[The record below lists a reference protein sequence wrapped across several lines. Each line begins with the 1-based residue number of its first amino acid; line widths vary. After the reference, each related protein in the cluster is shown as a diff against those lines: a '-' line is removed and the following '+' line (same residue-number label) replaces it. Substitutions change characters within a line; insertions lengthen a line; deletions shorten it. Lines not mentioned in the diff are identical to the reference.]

1 VKFIEVEAQN
11 FMSYKELKFDL
22 DGRGLL
28 LILGQNRDETA
39 ASSNGSGKTAVI
51 DAFTWTLWG
60 ETLRGIAS
68 DDIVNRRIGKDCFA
82 RVSFIDDS
90 GTLYVVERF
99 RKHRKFSN
107 ELHFTSAKSPTLG
120 DPGGEQDVDLTG
132 SSTADTQKKIDSVL
146 GLDFETAIQ
155 SLILGQ
161 GAIVNFADATDADR
175 KHVLDLILGLQ
186 SLEKCLDGA
195 RKEKR
200 QYEKDIATDTREIEV
215 LEKQSSRVSEEVAG
229 LKERITN
236 YDARRQEKV
245 KDLERK
251 LTDIQVEGEN
261 LANEQEDL
269 ITSKKAEMVRID
281 EQVQKLTL
289 QLPKR
294 EVIRQ
299 SILQKNDEEVKLRG
313 ELQTFELQ
321 IKAEQ
326 ERLDYLESTEGASC
340 PLCEKPLSEEERA
353 RLIEQI
359 QATINELRVGIT
371 KGNVELQKL
380 RDVRKQ
386 LTDREDTFRQ
396 TDEQIVKLNLQRQKC
411 QSDIDLAHRS
421 DDKRS
426 QLSLRYREIQMQLI
440 EAREERPEYEDLLFK
455 KQDELVDLNGRI
467 KTTVD
472 RNEKNKVMLP
482 YLQFWERGFSNQGL
496 KSFILDNITP
506 ILEQAAN
513 RFARIM
519 LGDEFRI
526 VISTQSTLKSG
537 EARERMDIKVLN
549 GLGDDI
555 FDGSSAGERQ
565 RVNLCIALALQELI
579 ASRHKRALG
588 IAFFDEVTTN
598 LDTEGMERFIE
609 LLKQELSHKDSIFV
623 ISHNPELQMYFDN
636 IVYVTKKNGT
646 SQIEGEDNVRDTEDD
661 RVKQNV

>member
-1 VKFIEVEAQN
+1 MRFINIQAQN
-11 FMSYKELKFDL
+11 FLSYRNL
-22 DGRGLL
+22 DFIIQNRGLL
-28 LILGQNRDETA
+28 LILGANQDESA

-51 DAFTWTLWG
+51 DTFTWALWG

-82 RVSFIDDS
+82 RVAFVDDE
-90 GTLYVVERF
+90 GIAYEVVRY
-99 RKHRKFSN
+99 RKHRKFQN
-107 ELHFTSAKSPTLG
+107 ELHFQTDQG
-120 DPGGEQDVDLTG
+120 VDLTG
-132 SSTADTQKKIDSVL
+132 SSITDTQKKINSVI

-161 GAIVNFADATDADR
+161 GAMVNFADATDADR

-186 SLEKCLDGA
+186 SLEKCLEGA
-195 RKEKR
+195 RRDKR

-215 LEKQSSRVSEEVAG
+215 LEKQTERVAEEVVQ

-236 YDARRQEKV
+236 YDARRQSKV
-245 KDLERK
+245 KELEGK
-251 LTDIQVEGEN
+251 LTEIQVEGDN
-261 LANEQEDL
+261 LANEQENL
-269 ITSKKAEMVRID
+269 ITTKKAEIGRID

-313 ELQTFELQ
+313 ELQTYELQ

-340 PLCEKPLSEEERA
+340 PLCEKPLSEEEKE
-353 RLIEQI
+353 RLVEQI
-359 QATINELRVGIT
+359 QATVNDLRKGVT
-371 KGNVELQKL
+371 VGNVELQKL
-380 RDVRKQ
+380 RDVRRQ
-386 LTDREDTFRQ
+386 LAEREDSFKQ
-396 TDEQIVKLNLQRQKC
+396 TDDQIVNLNLQRQKC
-411 QSDIDLAHRS
+411 QSDIELAHRS
-421 DDKRS
+421 DEKRS
-426 QLSLRYREIQMQLI
+426 QMSVRYREIQMQLI
-440 EAREERPEYEDLLFK
+440 QAREERPEYEDILFK
-455 KQDELVDLNGRI
+455 KQDELTDLSARI
-467 KTTVD
+467 KATVD
-472 RNEKNKVMLP
+472 RNDKNKQMLP

-506 ILEQAAN
+506 ILEQASN

-526 VISTQSTLKSG
+526 VISTQSTLKTG
-537 EARERMDIKVLN
+537 EAREKMDIKVLN

-555 FDGSSAGERQ
+555 FDGASAGERQ

-609 LLKQELSHKDSIFV
+609 LLRQELSHKDSIFV

-646 SQIEGEDNVRDTEDD
+646 SQIEGASDGRNTNDN
-661 RVKQNV
+661 RVKANV

>member
-1 VKFIEVEAQN
+1 MRFINIQAQN
-11 FMSYKELKFDL
+11 FLSYRNL
-22 DGRGLL
+22 DFIIQNRGLL
-28 LILGQNRDETA
+28 LILGANQDESA

-51 DAFTWTLWG
+51 DTFTWALWG

-82 RVSFIDDS
+82 RVAFVDDE
-90 GTLYVVERF
+90 GIAYEVVRY
-99 RKHRKFSN
+99 RKHRKFQN
-107 ELHFTSAKSPTLG
+107 ELHFQTDQG
-120 DPGGEQDVDLTG
+120 VDLTG
-132 SSTADTQKKIDSVL
+132 SSITDTQKKINSVI

-161 GAIVNFADATDADR
+161 GAMVNFADATDADR

-186 SLEKCLDGA
+186 SLEKCLEGA
-195 RKEKR
+195 RRDKR

-215 LEKQSSRVSEEVAG
+215 LEKQTERVAEEVVQ

-236 YDARRQEKV
+236 YDARRQSKV
-245 KDLERK
+245 KELEGK
-251 LTDIQVEGEN
+251 LTEIQVEGDN
-261 LANEQEDL
+261 LANEQENL
-269 ITSKKAEMVRID
+269 ITTKKAEIGRID

-313 ELQTFELQ
+313 ELQTYELQ

-340 PLCEKPLSEEERA
+340 PLCEKPLSEEEKE
-353 RLIEQI
+353 RLVEQI
-359 QATINELRVGIT
+359 QATVNDLRKGVT
-371 KGNVELQKL
+371 VGNVELQKL
-380 RDVRKQ
+380 RDVRRQ
-386 LTDREDTFRQ
+386 LAEREDSFKQ
-396 TDEQIVKLNLQRQKC
+396 TDDQIVKLNLQRQKC
-411 QSDIDLAHRS
+411 QSDIELAHRS
-421 DDKRS
+421 DEKRS
-426 QLSLRYREIQMQLI
+426 QMSVRYREIQMQLI
-440 EAREERPEYEDLLFK
+440 QAREERPEYEDILFK
-455 KQDELVDLNGRI
+455 KQDELTDLSARI
-467 KTTVD
+467 KATVD
-472 RNEKNKVMLP
+472 RNDKNKQMLP

-506 ILEQAAN
+506 ILEQASN

-526 VISTQSTLKSG
+526 VISTQSTLKTG
-537 EARERMDIKVLN
+537 EAREKMDIKVLN

-555 FDGSSAGERQ
+555 FDGASAGERQ

-609 LLKQELSHKDSIFV
+609 LLRQELSHKDSIFV

-646 SQIEGEDNVRDTEDD
+646 SQIEGASDGRNTNDN
-661 RVKQNV
+661 RVKANV

>member
-1 VKFIEVEAQN
+1 
-11 FMSYKELKFDL
+11 
-22 DGRGLL
+22 
-28 LILGQNRDETA
+28 
-39 ASSNGSGKTAVI
+39 VI

-82 RVSFIDDS
+82 SVSFIDDS
-90 GTLYVVERF
+90 GITYSVVRY
-99 RKHRKFSN
+99 RKHRKFQN
-107 ELHFTSAKSPTLG
+107 ELHFQT
-120 DPGGEQDVDLTG
+120 DQDVDLTG
-132 SSTADTQKKIDSVL
+132 SSITDTQKKINSVI

-161 GAIVNFADATDADR
+161 GTMVNFADATDADR

-186 SLEKCLDGA
+186 SLEKCLEGA
-195 RKEKR
+195 RRDKR

-215 LEKQSSRVSEEVAG
+215 LEKQTERVAEEVAQ

-236 YDARRQEKV
+236 YDARRQSKV
-245 KDLERK
+245 KELEGK
-251 LTDIQVEGEN
+251 LTEIQVEGDN
-261 LANEQEDL
+261 LAAEQEDL
-269 ITSKKAEMVRID
+269 ITTKKAEMGRID

-313 ELQTFELQ
+313 ELQTYELQ

-340 PLCEKPLSEEERA
+340 PLCEKPLSEEEKE
-353 RLIEQI
+353 RLVEQI
-359 QATINELRVGIT
+359 QATVNDLRKGVT
-371 KGNVELQKL
+371 AGNVELQKL
-380 RDVRKQ
+380 RDVRRQ
-386 LTDREDTFRQ
+386 LAEREDSFKQ
-396 TDEQIVKLNLQRQKC
+396 TDDQIVKLTLQRQKC
-411 QSDIDLAHRS
+411 QSDIELAHRS
-421 DDKRS
+421 DEKRS
-426 QLSLRYREIQMQLI
+426 QMSVRYREIQMQLI
-440 EAREERPEYEDLLFK
+440 QAREERPEYEDILFK
-455 KQDELVDLNGRI
+455 KQDELTDLNARI
-467 KTTVD
+467 KATVD
-472 RNEKNKVMLP
+472 KNDKNKRMLP

-526 VISTQSTLKSG
+526 VISTQSTLKTG
-537 EARERMDIKVLN
+537 EAREKMDIKVLN

-555 FDGSSAGERQ
+555 FDGASAGERQ

-609 LLKQELSHKDSIFV
+609 LLRQELSHKDSIFV

-646 SQIEGEDNVRDTEDD
+646 SQIEGANDGRNTPDN
-661 RVKQNV
+661 RVKANV